1 MEQTKKGQA
10 YLADLIQQINE
21 KRAEYEKVKE
31 EVDEGIAKKGHEYM
45 LKIAELE
52 KKLNS
57 PGKIEYAYDS
67 LREKE
72 SELIAY
78 REELDD
84 YAKRQSELESKL
96 SEKES
101 LLISKESELQ
111 SLWLEA
117 YNILLNNLRLSSK
130 SLLARGEYLK
140 VREDTL
146 NARAM
151 RLNDQINSFKAAQ
164 EELNGKRKT

>member
-1 MEQTKKGQA
+1 MDKAQRGQA
-10 YLADLIQQINE
+10 FLADTIKQINE
-21 KRAEYEKVKE
+21 KQAEYQRVVK

-45 LKIAELE
+45 MKIAELD

-57 PGKIEYAYDS
+57 PGKIEYAYTS

-84 YAKRQSELESKL
+84 YAKRQAELESKL
-96 SEKES
+96 GEKEG
-101 LLISKESELQ
+101 LLVSKESELQ
-111 SLWLEA
+111 KLWLEA
-117 YNILLNNLRLSSK
+117 YTVLLNNLRLSSK

-140 VREDTL
+140 VREESL

-164 EELNGKRKT
+164 EELNGKR